1 MKKITLIDGNSL
13 MFRAFYAT
21 YYTGKMMQ
29 TSQGLYTNAIFGFVN
44 MINSLLEKKDIDYV
58 FVAFDAGKQTF
69 RHQEYKEYKGT
80 RTKLPEELKVQIPYV
95 KEYLDVLEIKYYES
109 LDYEAD
115 DLIAT
120 MANLCKDE
128 FDQINIVS
136 GDKDLLQ
143 LVDDKIT
150 VHLTKSGV
158 KDLDENN
165 VANFKEK
172 NNIYPY
178 QVTDYK
184 GLIGDSSDNLP
195 GIRGIG
201 PKTAVQ
207 LLTDYQDLD
216 DIYLNIE
223 DVKGRT
229 KTLLEE
235 GKDAAY
241 KTKYLATLVKD
252 AYIPYKI
259 EELNYQNYEHPK
271 LYRFYKEMEF
281 NSLMKKSDQGE
292 LAENL
297 DLEIVEDVN
306 YDFSK
311 LDKEIT
317 ISLET
322 FYQNYYNNQ
331 ILGLAIKDKKHQL
344 FVSKDVLLKN
354 KSLHEILS
362 NNETKVNL
370 FDYKKTYVVLKQRGI
385 ILKNVTFDLL
395 LGAYLINPSYSNDD
409 IQVVA
414 KNFLETNIPHYD
426 TIYKENKK
434 YQIPSL
440 DIYSQYAATKNDLI
454 NKLKQPILEELKANE
469 LEELFKIEI
478 ELSEVLGDMEICG
491 LLIDPEKLKEIGK
504 EFEIEANKYQ
514 EEVFMYAGE
523 RFNLNSYKVLG
534 EILFEKL
541 KLPVYKKTKTGY
553 STNSEVLEKLAYRYP
568 IAQAILEYRSYN
580 KLITTYVNGLLE
592 VKDEENFLHPV
603 YKQALTTTGRLSSV
617 EPNIQN
623 IPIRTEI
630 GQAIRKVFISRFE
643 DGLILSADYSQI
655 ELRVLAS
662 LSKDPKMIEFYNQ
675 GLDIHKATA
684 ASIYGI
690 DYNMVQP
697 GQRRDAKTI
706 NFGIIYGMS
715 AWGLSEAL
723 NINPKA
729 AGDYIERYFEIFHGA
744 KEFLDNQVTSAREK
758 GYTKTLLNR
767 RRYIDNIN
775 SPNINLRNFGERTA
789 MNAPIQGTAAD
800 IIKLAMNKVK
810 AKMIEANLESLLI
823 AQVHDELVFDVKRD
837 ELDILKGI
845 IKEEMENVIK
855 LNVPL
860 VIDINYGKNWYE
872 TK

>member
-29 TSQGLYTNAIFGFVN
+29 TSQGLYTNAIYGFVN
-44 MINSLLEKKDIDYV
+44 MINSLLEKKDINYV

-80 RTKLPEELKVQIPYV
+80 RTKLPEELKVQIPYI
-95 KEYLDVLEIKYYES
+95 KEYLDVLEIKHFES
-109 LDYEAD
+109 LEYEAD

-120 MANLCKDE
+120 MANLCKDK
-128 FDQINIVS
+128 FDEIHIVS

-158 KDLDENN
+158 KELDENN
-165 VANFKEK
+165 ISNFKEK
-172 NNIYPY
+172 NNIYPN

-201 PKTAVQ
+201 PKTAIQ
-207 LLTDYQDLD
+207 LLTDYKDLE

-223 DVKGRT
+223 EVKGRT
-229 KTLLEE
+229 KTLLEG
-235 GKDAAY
+235 GKEEAY

-252 AYIPYKI
+252 AYIPYEI
-259 EELNYQNYEHPK
+259 EDLNYQNYDHPK

-281 NSLMKKSDQGE
+281 NSLMKQSDQGE
-292 LAENL
+292 LEENPN
-297 DLEIVEDVN
+297 LEIIEDLN

-317 ISLET
+317 LSLET
-322 FYQNYYNNQ
+322 YYENYYNNQ
-331 ILGLAIKDKKHQL
+331 ILGLAIKDKKHHL
-344 FVSKDVLLKN
+344 FVSKDVLSKN
-354 KSLHEILS
+354 KSLHEILA
-362 NNETKVNL
+362 NEETKISL
-370 FDYKKTYVVLKQRGI
+370 FDYKKTYVLLKKRGI
-385 ILKNVTFDLL
+385 NLKNVTFDLL
-395 LGAYLINPSYSNDD
+395 LAAYLINPSYSNDD

-414 KNFLETNIPHYD
+414 QNFFETSIPHYD

-434 YQIPSL
+434 YHIPSL
-440 DIYSQYAATKNDLI
+440 DIYSQYAAAKNDLI
-454 NKLKQPILEELKANE
+454 NKLKKQVLAEIKENE
-469 LEELFKIEI
+469 IEDLFKIEI
-478 ELSEVLGDMEICG
+478 ELSKVLGDMEICG
-491 LLIDPEKLKEIGK
+491 LLIDPLKLKEIGE
-504 EFEIEANKYQ
+504 EFEVEASKYQ
-514 EEVFMYAGE
+514 DEVFMYAGE
-523 RFNLNSYKVLG
+523 KFNLNSYKVLG

-568 IAQAILEYRSYN
+568 IAKAILEYRSYN

-592 VKDEENFLHPV
+592 VKDENNYLHPV
-603 YKQALTTTGRLSSV
+603 YKQALTTTGRLSSI

-623 IPIRTEI
+623 IPIRTET
-630 GQAIRKVFISRFE
+630 GQTIRKVFVSRFK

-662 LSKDPKMIEFYNQ
+662 LSEDPKMIEFYNQ
-675 GLDIHKATA
+675 GLDIHRATA

-690 DYNMVQP
+690 DYNMINSS
-697 GQRRDAKTI
+697 QRRDAKTI

-723 NINPKA
+723 NINPKDA
-729 AGDYIERYFEIFHGA
+729 SDYIERYFEIFKGA
-744 KEFLDNQVTSAREK
+744 KEFLDNQVANAREK

-810 AKMIEANLESLLI
+810 AKMVEAKLESLLI
-823 AQVHDELVFDVKRD
+823 AQVHDELVFDVKPN
-837 ELDILKGI
+837 ELEVLKDIVKT
-845 IKEEMENVIK
+845 EMENVIK

-860 VIDINYGKNWYE
+860 VIEINYGKNWYE